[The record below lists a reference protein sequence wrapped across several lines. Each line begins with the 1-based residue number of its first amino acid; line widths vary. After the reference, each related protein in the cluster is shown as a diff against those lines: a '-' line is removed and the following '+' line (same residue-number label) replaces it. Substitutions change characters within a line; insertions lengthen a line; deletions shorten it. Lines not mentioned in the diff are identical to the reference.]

1 MDRDAIERLLA
12 LDEEYKEDNASKQK
26 EIQEILDV
34 EQKNFSLDK
43 GLEKFDILYLQI
55 HACSDNI
62 RASDIALYFI
72 QQQAKDKIKELFAVE
87 QLLGLSQID
96 KNKILEQ
103 YKKNPD
109 QVNESF
115 NNLLEEDFYNY
126 LKENKKDLL
135 SNDQNLRFL
144 LAIQVLIIA
153 YKLSFDEKNMPI
165 KLIGPQSLK
174 INKLNNKLFLDD
186 SLEHNHFEIS
196 KSHYTS
202 AAILESNKHD
212 FYLYTAIRIMGF
224 CKEYTH
230 SHNHISHRRTE
241 SIVSRERF
249 ENSVNQGLFLKDPF
263 IFTPEEIDKSNL
275 NKIIKMAEN
284 LKLEFNANFI
294 KCFKDLMTIIKPQV
308 DDKKQQLIYQYAI
321 EFCSLSKKFGK
332 NVSMPGVK
340 NDRLSIIVILYDALN
355 IVITTASNLD
365 KKNYAVMELKNLSKL
380 LTASDEAVKSKFL
393 KIVINLNENRNIS
406 DPYSSTFKP
415 VSEMFESLA
424 TKLGVDYDEAIAQSH
439 SGNFLNDPVGSLFL
453 LFGAGVKKTEEEPTK
468 VLE

>member
-26 EIQEILDV
+26 EIQEILDI
-34 EQKNFSLDK
+34 ERKNFSLDK

-72 QQQAKDKIKELFAVE
+72 QQKIQDKLEGAHTLEELLNLDREEKDQIINKYY
-87 QLLGLSQID
+87 LLGE
-96 KNKILEQ
+96 N
-103 YKKNPD
+103 
-109 QVNESF
+109 
-115 NNLLEEDFYNY
+115 FYDY
-126 LKENKKDLL
+126 LKENKKELL
-135 SNDQNLRFL
+135 SNNRELRFL
-144 LAIQVLIIA
+144 LALQVLVIA
-153 YKLSFDEKNMPI
+153 YKLSFEEGPAI

-202 AAILESNKHD
+202 AAIPESDKHD

-249 ENSVNQGLFLKDPF
+249 ENSANQGLFLKDPF